1 MFNLVEAKPKT
12 ENENYLESAE
22 WHELLERAG
31 KAINHCYTIIF
42 REPNG
47 ELGEAWHWLSDMNME
62 YVKEKYAKQKKEI
75 LYFELRTMKFG
86 DRLASIKGSSKE

>member
-12 ENENYLESAE
+12 ENENYLESTE
-22 WHELLERAG
+22 WHELLERAS
-31 KAINHCYTIIF
+31 KAVNQSYTIIY

-47 ELGEAWHWLSDMNME
+47 DLGEAWHWLSDMNME
-62 YVKEKYAKQKKEI
+62 YVKEKYTKQKKEI
-75 LYFELRTMKFG
+75 LYFELKTMKFG